1 MGFKENLLLY
11 AFIGVIVYLFGFLDF
26 KGALILIQYIGV
38 SVFIGKTIEIISY
51 NVSVKY
57 KLSARGILLL
67 NFVVLSIVIAILFK
81 LKLIED
87 VKFTVGISI
96 IITLIM
102 DFYHHKKYTLYNKKL
117 EAIKQQLS
125 ENMKNNNDIK

>member
-26 KGALILIQYIGV
+26 NGALILLQFIGV

-57 KLSARGILLL
+57 KLSARGILFI
-67 NFVVLSIVIAILFK
+67 NFVVLSIVITILYK

-87 VKFTVGISI
+87 IKFTVGISV

-102 DFYHHKKYTLYNKKL
+102 DFHHHRKYTLYNKKL
-117 EAIKQQLS
+117 EVIKQQLA
-125 ENMKNNNDIK
+125 ENIKKQ